1 MKRRSFIAAGSMLI
15 TAGCINT
22 EEGGDGSKSDDSPT
36 KSTSPIESS
45 SSKTASTSP
54 TETPCSIPDMLIGN
68 DTGRAVTVHVTITE
82 TGSRYRGT
90 ESATKTL
97 QDSSTPEE
105 TPVETY
111 SATINMDVEEN
122 RKFEEISLN
131 THEHI
136 LRAAVEDGPE
146 GRFEFNPSMISQTQ
160 SINVILNK
168 DKILFSNPYD
178 GC

>member
-22 EEGGDGSKSDDSPT
+22 ERGDDGSKSGDSPT
-36 KSTSPIESS
+36 KSTSPVESS

-68 DTGRAVTVHVTITE
+68 DTGQAVTVHVTITE
-82 TGSRYRGT
+82 TGSRYRGM
-90 ESATKTL
+90 ESPTKTL

-111 SATINMDVEEN
+111 STTINMDVEEN
-122 RKFEEISLN
+122 RGFEEIPLN

-136 LRAAVEDGPE
+136 LRVAVEDGPE
-146 GRFEFNPSMISQTQ
+146 GEFDFNPSMIGRSQL
-160 SINVILNK
+160 INVTLNK
-168 DKILFSNPYD
+168 EEILFSNPNAT
-178 GC
+178 C